1 MQNWNRFWKSIT
13 LTSTL
18 LVAFA
23 QTFGPLAI
31 APIFPQLI
39 IEFDSDLN
47 GVAQF
52 TGITIL
58 VLGFS
63 NFVWQVASGQ
73 RYRSS
78 I

>member
-1 MQNWNRFWKSIT
+1 MQNWNNFWKFSTIT
-13 LTSTL
+13 SVL
-18 LVAFA
+18 LAAFA

-39 IEFDSDLN
+39 QDFHTDLA

-63 NFVWQVASGQ
+63 NFVWQVASG
-73 RYRSS
+73 
-78 I
+78 